1 MLGEPVTAER
11 ALSLGLVTSVVD
23 DQELVG
29 PAQELAARLAGRPTA
44 AYAAIK
50 ESPPYAA
57 THSLAEAL
65 EKETQVQAL
74 ARVDPRSPHG
84 HPRVPA
90 QGAADPSGP
99 VS

>member
-65 EKETQVQAL
+65 ERRRRCRPPLALTRDRRTATRAFLRKEQPTL
-74 ARVDPRSPHG
+74 
-84 HPRVPA
+84 
-90 QGAADPSGP
+90 QGR
-99 VS
+99 